1 MKFILEIDCDNDVFR
16 DSNDE
21 LARILRRI
29 AFHVENITLLK
40 GEIVFDINGN
50 NVGTMRVI
58 DEN

>member
-1 MKFILEIDCDNDVFR
+1 MKFILEINCDNDAFQ

-21 LARILRRI
+21 LARILRRV
-29 AFHVENITLLK
+29 AFHAENITLLK
-40 GEIVFDINGN
+40 NEIVFDINGN